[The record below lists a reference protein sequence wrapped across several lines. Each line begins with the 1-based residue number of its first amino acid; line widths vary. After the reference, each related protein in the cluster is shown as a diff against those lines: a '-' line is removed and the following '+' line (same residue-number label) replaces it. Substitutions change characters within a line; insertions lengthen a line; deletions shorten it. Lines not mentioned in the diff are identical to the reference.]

1 MKYAAFSG
9 SLIEYSIHEAMAI
22 TAKLGFDGL
31 EIACKEPH
39 LSGST
44 SIQRVREM
52 RRMAD
57 EYGLAIPALAGYAG
71 QFSESSDRECEEALG
86 EFCRLLEQADWLD
99 APMVRIFQGGPNA
112 FLAADYHYEKTAYW
126 MRKCAEE
133 AREHGKRIVLEIHN
147 VSLVETPDSALRLL
161 TMIGADNVGL
171 IHDAGNMYITDTDY
185 GSDSVH
191 RLKSKLFHVHVKDE
205 KRIPEAGAA
214 GTFRNR
220 TRHGLEHF
228 LQCRLG
234 EGEVDHRE
242 LFKALLETEYK
253 GWITLE
259 SFAPYPAE
267 ERLAHDLE
275 VAKRWMNE
283 VGEETR

>member
-22 TAKLGFDGL
+22 TARLGFDGL
-31 EIACKEPH
+31 EIACREPH
-39 LSGST
+39 LSAET

-52 RRMAD
+52 RKMAD
-57 EYGLAIPALAGYAG
+57 EYSLALPVLAGYAG
-71 QFSESSDRECEEALG
+71 KFSESSDRDCEQALD
-86 EFCRLLEQADWLD
+86 EFSRLLEQADWLD
-99 APMVRIFQGGPNA
+99 AQMVRIFQGGPNA

-126 MRKCAEE
+126 LRKCAEK
-133 AREHGKRIVLEIHN
+133 AHQHGKKIILEIHN

-161 TMIGADNVGL
+161 AMIGADNVGL
-171 IHDAGNMYITDTDY
+171 IHDAGNMYIADTDY
-185 GSDSVH
+185 GRDSVR
-191 RLKSKLFHVHVKDE
+191 RLDSKLFHVHVKDE
-205 KRIPEAGAA
+205 KRIHEAGAE
-214 GTFRNR
+214 GTFKNR

-242 LFKALLETEYK
+242 LFKALVDTGYK

-267 ERLAHDLE
+267 ERLAYDFE

-283 VGEETR
+283 AGNKT